1 MSNPAG
7 PPAFRAVFRNEI
19 EKIWVKRSK
28 ALIIALI
35 ILIAGVSLVSAHTYH
50 QNYQQAAEAAQNN
63 QQAATQMRQQIAQ
76 TQRALKSV
84 PRGKKRALQ
93 QQLAQQQQALQQIQT
108 GNGGT
113 VNERLQVR
121 SLQNSLS
128 TIPTQR
134 GPMLE
139 QLALARYRVSHGLIS
154 YNPAADSGMR
164 LVGLVFGGDTIVL
177 FALIAVVIASD
188 TVSSELQSGTW
199 GILLLHA
206 PRRRQVYLAKWGA
219 ALLILWGFMLA
230 ATVGIFAFSSVLMGV
245 GSTLAPHVVGTVT
258 TLIPQNAGPSLVV
271 PAQQIFHIIPQ
282 WSYDLLALVLAMLSL
297 GGFVTLLVGLS
308 VTTRS
313 TVGSLI
319 IGVLVLISGFF
330 AALLGP
336 ASLLDP
342 AVSFPLISDWTGTL
356 AMQDN
361 VRALTLGTGL
371 AVTIIWAAAAL
382 AVGLWRVARTDV

>member
-1 MSNPAG
+1 MSNPAS
-7 PPAFRAVFRNEI
+7 PPTFRAVFHNEI
-19 EKIWVKRSK
+19 EKIWVKRGK

-35 ILIAGVSLVSAHTYH
+35 LLVAGISLFSAHTAR
-50 QNYQQAAEAAQNN
+50 QNYQQEQENAQNN
-63 QQAATQMRQQIAQ
+63 QQAATQMRQQIDQ
-76 TQRALKSV
+76 TQRALKSA
-84 PRGKKRALQ
+84 PQGKKKALQ
-93 QQLAQQQQALQQIQT
+93 QQLAQQQQALQQMQES
-108 GNGGT
+108 NGGT

-121 SLQNSLS
+121 NLENSLS

-134 GPMLE
+134 GLTLE
-139 QLALARYRVSHGLIS
+139 QLALARYRVSHGLTS
-154 YNPAADSGMR
+154 YNPGADSGMR
-164 LVGLVFGGDTIVL
+164 LLGLVFGGDTLGL
-177 FALIAVVIASD
+177 FALMAVVIASD
-188 TVSSELQSGTW
+188 TVSSELHSGTW

-206 PRRRQVYLAKWGA
+206 PRRRQVYLAKWAA

-230 ATVGIFAFSSVLMGV
+230 AAVGIFALSSVLMGV
-245 GSTLAPHVVGTVT
+245 GSPLGPHVVGMVT
-258 TLIPQNAGPSLVV
+258 TLIPQSTGPSLVV
-271 PAQQIFHIIPQ
+271 PAQQVFHIIPQ
-282 WSYDLLALVLAMLSL
+282 WSYDLLALVLAMLTL

-308 VTTRS
+308 VVTRS
-313 TVGSLI
+313 TVGTLI
-319 IGVLVLISGFF
+319 IGVLVLVSGLF

-371 AVTIIWAAAAL
+371 AVTLIWAAAAL

>member
-1 MSNPAG
+1 MSKPSNP
-7 PPAFRAVFRNEI
+7 PTFRAVFRNEI
-19 EKIWVKRSK
+19 EKIWIKRGK

-50 QNYQQAAEAAQNN
+50 QNYQQETENAQND
-63 QQAATQMRQQIAQ
+63 QQAATQMRQQMAQ

-84 PRGKKRALQ
+84 PQGKKRALQ
-93 QQLAQQQQALQQIQT
+93 QQLTQQQQALQQIQES
-108 GNGGT
+108 NGGT

-121 SLQNSLS
+121 NLQNSLS
-128 TIPTQR
+128 AIPTQR
-134 GPMLE
+134 GPLLE
-139 QLALARYRVSHGLIS
+139 QLALARYRVAHGLLS

-164 LVGLVFGGDTIVL
+164 LVGLVFGGDTLVL
-177 FALIAVVIASD
+177 FALMAVVIASD
-188 TVSSELQSGTW
+188 TVSSELHSGTW

-206 PRRRQVYLAKWGA
+206 PRRRQVYLAKWAA
-219 ALLILWGFMLA
+219 ALLFLWGFMLA
-230 ATVGIFAFSSVLMGV
+230 AAVGIFAFSSVLMGV
-245 GSTLAPHVVGTVT
+245 GSTLGPHVVGMVT
-258 TLIPQNAGPSLVV
+258 TLLPQTAGPSLVV
-271 PAQQIFHIIPQ
+271 PAPQVFHIIPQ
-282 WSYDLLALVLAMLSL
+282 WSYDLLALALAMLSL

-308 VTTRS
+308 VVTRS
-313 TVGSLI
+313 TVGALI

-330 AALLGP
+330 AALVGP

-361 VRALTLGTGL
+361 ARALTLGTGL
-371 AVTIIWAAAAL
+371 AVTLIWAAASL